1 MPGQP
6 WPALTLIASLDP
18 GAGDQVCVAVGDQVG
33 VAAGDQVGV
42 AAGVER
48 GAVGGTAPGTGT
60 RSLVVA
66 GPVGEDVGPPSGEG
80 VARRVLPGLPEV
92 LGDAVPVVLLVS
104 PRVGWGRG
112 FAGRSMP
119 GVAPEGLFAAGV
131 GSGRTQR

>member
-18 GAGDQVCVAVGDQVG
+18 GAGDQVCVAE
-33 VAAGDQVGV
+33 GDQVGV

-80 VARRVLPGLPEV
+80 VARRVLAGLPEV

-119 GVAPEGLFAAGV
+119 GVAWSAGM
-131 GSGRTQR
+131 

>member
-1 MPGQP
+1 MPGRP

-18 GAGDQVCVAVGDQVG
+18 GAGDQVCVA
-33 VAAGDQVGV
+33 AGDQVGV

-48 GAVGGTAPGTGT
+48 RAVGGTPPGTGR

-80 VARRVLPGLPEV
+80 VARRVLAGLEV

-104 PRVGWGRG
+104 PRVGWSRG

-119 GVAPEGLFAAGV
+119 GVASEGVFAAGV

>member
-18 GAGDQVCVAVGDQVG
+18 GAGDQVCVA
-33 VAAGDQVGV
+33 AGDQVGV

-48 GAVGGTAPGTGT
+48 GAVGGTAPGTGA

-80 VARRVLPGLPEV
+80 VTRRVLAGLEG

-119 GVAPEGLFAAGV
+119 GVASEGVFAAGV

>member
-18 GAGDQVCVAVGDQVG
+18 GAGDQVCVAE
-33 VAAGDQVGV
+33 GDQVGV
-42 AAGVER
+42 AAGVEP
-48 GAVGGTAPGTGT
+48 GAVGGTPPGTGA

-66 GPVGEDVGPPSGEG
+66 GPVGEDVGPPSG
-80 VARRVLPGLPEV
+80 VTRRVLAGLEG